1 MSLIRLLEI
10 NMIAK
15 VGSRIIATISILA
28 IPAIATMAKGEPLT
42 PAPKCQEGGILRAI
56 DQSYQDFSTFLSKV
70 PAQPANKPLREFLRK
85 IENYQL
91 TAVLEQDKYTVK
103 FLPYNY
109 PRGTIKGAGAKY
121 SVNKCTYRI
130 EDIQGRAPLE

>member
-1 MSLIRLLEI
+1 
-10 NMIAK
+10 MIAK
-15 VGSRIIATISILA
+15 ESARFIAIVGILVISVV
-28 IPAIATMAKGEPLT
+28 ATMAKGEPL
-42 PAPKCQEGGILRAI
+42 APVQKCQEGGIVRAI

-70 PAQPANKPLREFLRK
+70 PARPESKPMREFLRK

-91 TAVLEQDKYTVK
+91 IAALGRDDYTIK

-109 PRGTIKGAGAKY
+109 LGGTIKGAGAKY
-121 SVNKCTYRI
+121 SVNKCTFRI

>member
-1 MSLIRLLEI
+1 MV
-10 NMIAK
+10 AK
-15 VGSRIIATISILA
+15 VGNKVTAAIGVLVIST
-28 IPAIATMAKGEPLT
+28 IATMAKGEPVVL
-42 PAPKCQEGGILRAI
+42 APKCQEGGILRAI
-56 DQSYQDFSTFLSKV
+56 DQSYKDFSTFLSKV
-70 PAQPANKPLREFLRK
+70 PAQSANKPLREFLRK

-91 TAVLEQDKYTVK
+91 TAVMEQDKYTVK